1 MELSRFGTI
10 FILRVGRSKT
20 KLLGG
25 GVMRPLINYS
35 CVYGAIRTPIG
46 RFHGSLSSLPAP
58 DLASFAIGEALRRS
72 GVPKEKISDVIMGNV
87 LPAGIGQAPARQAML
102 KAGLPDS
109 VHAMGVSKVCGS
121 GLTAVILA
129 DDLVR
134 LHESGFIVAGGMES
148 MSRAPCMCGPDCE
161 QNSLYEQDSRKEC
174 CMEHMVHDGLWDSF
188 NDMHMGEIA
197 ELLARKEGYSR
208 EVQDEFAMQSF
219 TRARNAQERCRFSAE
234 IVPVEVVMNDEIK
247 IVDKDESPFANDL
260 SRLNQLRPV
269 FDKENGTVT
278 AGNASSI
285 SDGAAALVL
294 GEFDENLNPMARIA
308 AKASVSRPPDQF
320 PLAPADCI
328 VSLLDHWGMQKNDID
343 LFEINEAFSVTTLA
357 VCDKLGLDN
366 SRVNVSGGAVA
377 LGHPIGASGARI
389 LVTLLHDLIERDL
402 KRGVAVICIGGGEA
416 VAVGIERDVS
426 WSDAF
431 GLWAF

>member
-1 MELSRFGTI
+1 
-10 FILRVGRSKT
+10 
-20 KLLGG
+20 
-25 GVMRPLINYS
+25 
-35 CVYGAIRTPIG
+35 
-46 RFHGSLSSLPAP
+46 
-58 DLASFAIGEALRRS
+58 
-72 GVPKEKISDVIMGNV
+72 
-87 LPAGIGQAPARQAML
+87 
-102 KAGLPDS
+102 
-109 VHAMGVSKVCGS
+109 
-121 GLTAVILA
+121 
-129 DDLVR
+129 
-134 LHESGFIVAGGMES
+134 
-148 MSRAPCMCGPDCE
+148 
-161 QNSLYEQDSRKEC
+161 
-174 CMEHMVHDGLWDSF
+174 MEHMVHDGLWDSF

-320 PLAPADCI
+320 PLAPVDCI